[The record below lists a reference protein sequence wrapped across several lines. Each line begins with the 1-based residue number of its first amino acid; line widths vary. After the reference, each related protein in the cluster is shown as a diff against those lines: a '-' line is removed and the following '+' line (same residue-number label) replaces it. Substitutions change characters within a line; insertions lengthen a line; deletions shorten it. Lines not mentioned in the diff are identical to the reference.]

1 LKSPTSTGY
10 FLNSTGSKE
19 EEEKEEEEEEEEEL
33 RSLKEAGVNTIAS
46 YVTNNMFFLDIV

>member
-19 EEEKEEEEEEEEEL
+19 EEEKEEEEEEEEL

-46 YVTNNMFFLDIV
+46 YVTNNMFFPDIV